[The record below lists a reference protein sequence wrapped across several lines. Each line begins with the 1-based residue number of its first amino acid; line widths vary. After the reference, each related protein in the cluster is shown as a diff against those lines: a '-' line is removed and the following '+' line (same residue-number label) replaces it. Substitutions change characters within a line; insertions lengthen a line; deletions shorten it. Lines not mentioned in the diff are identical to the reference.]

1 VSTTTTPSVRPSSNP
16 DNAPPAERLSLAGR
30 VATFLGITVPFLS
43 LAAGVAL
50 FWGWGFSWVH
60 LGLLLGMYLAT
71 AVGITVGF
79 HRLFTHRSFETH
91 PAVRFTLAALGSMA
105 VQGNL
110 LKWVALHRR
119 HHQHSDQPDD
129 PHTPHHSGAGV
140 WGLIRG
146 AWHAHIGWAFDADL
160 VDLPRYVKDLSHSRS
175 LRVAS
180 ALFPLWAVLGLAIP
194 TALGGLLTWS
204 WTGCLLGLIWGGL
217 VRVFLVHHV
226 TWSINSAC
234 HIWGTR
240 PFPSGDH
247 SRNNFLF
254 GVLAL
259 GEGWHNN
266 HHAFPTSARH
276 GLRWW
281 QIDASYWVIRAL
293 AAVGLAWDVKLAAVS
308 GAASRRARGSPHAAR
323 G

>member
-1 VSTTTTPSVRPSSNP
+1 MRTPVVRRDLEPQ
-16 DNAPPAERLSLAGR
+16 AERLSLGGR
-30 VATFLGITVPFLS
+30 IATFLGITVPFLGIV
-43 LAAGVAL
+43 AGIAL

-60 LGLLLGMYLAT
+60 LGLLLGMYSLT
-71 AVGITVGF
+71 AFGITVGF

-91 PAVRFTLAALGSMA
+91 PVVRFILAACGSMA

-119 HHQHSDQPDD
+119 HHQHSDSPED
-129 PHTPHHSGAGV
+129 PHTPHHSGS
-140 WGLIRG
+140 GLLGMIRG
-146 AWHAHIGWAFDADL
+146 AWHSHVGWAFKGDPADL
-160 VDLPRYVKDLSHSRS
+160 SRYVKDLSRSPS

-180 ALFPLWAVLGLAIP
+180 ALFPLWIVIGLAIP
-194 TALGGLLTWS
+194 AALGGLLTWS
-204 WTGCLLGLIWGGL
+204 WMGCLLGLVWGGL

-240 PFPSGDH
+240 PYPSGDH
-247 SRNNFLF
+247 SRNNLLF
-254 GVLAL
+254 GILAF

-281 QIDASYWVIRAL
+281 QIDISYWFIRAL
-293 AAVGLAWDVKLAAVS
+293 TWVGLAWDVKLPALPLKETVTVQVTAKEEVA
-308 GAASRRARGSPHAAR
+308 GKQLVGW
-323 G
+323 